1 VHALEQ
7 KILAEGIVLSEEVLK
22 VDSFL
27 NHQIDPVMMQL
38 IGQEFARLFKD
49 AGITKIITI
58 EASGIAP
65 AVMAGLELGVPVI
78 FARKYQS
85 LTLKDDL
92 YRSKVF
98 SFTKQT
104 ESTIAISNKHISS
117 TDKVL
122 VIDDFLANGQA
133 ALGLADLIHQAN
145 AEVVGIGIVIEK
157 SFQPGRDLL
166 LEKGYRVESLARVKS
181 LAMVQLNSFAAKL
194 ANEFQRALMI
204 TDCHREAETAKAHRG

>member
-1 VHALEQ
+1 MHALEQ

-27 NHQIDPVMMQL
+27 NHQIDPIMMQQ

-117 TDKVL
+117 SDKVL

-181 LAMVQLNSFAAKL
+181 LANGTV
-194 ANEFQRALMI
+194 EFVRDLVY
-204 TDCHREAETAKAHRG
+204 K

>member
-1 VHALEQ
+1 MHALQQ

-181 LAMVQLNSFAAKL
+181 LANGTV
-194 ANEFQRALMI
+194 EFV
-204 TDCHREAETAKAHRG
+204 RG

>member
-7 KILAEGIVLSEEVLK
+7 KILSEGIVLSDQVLK
-22 VDSFL
+22 VDAFL
-27 NHQIDPVMMQL
+27 NHQIDPVLMQQ
-38 IGQEFARLFKD
+38 IGKEFAARFKD

-117 TDKVL
+117 SDKAL

-133 ALGLADLIHQAN
+133 ALGLADLIHQAK

-157 SFQPGRDLL
+157 SFQPGRQLL
-166 LEKGYRVESLARVKS
+166 LDKGYRVESLARVKS
-181 LAMVQLNSFAAKL
+181 LENGTV
-194 ANEFQRALMI
+194 EFVR
-204 TDCHREAETAKAHRG
+204 D

>member
-1 VHALEQ
+1 MHFFGCFLKYAFALKSIRLEDSPVHALEQ
-7 KILAEGIVLSEEVLK
+7 KILTEGIVLSDQVLK
-22 VDSFL
+22 VDAFL
-27 NHQIDPVMMQL
+27 NHQIDPVLMQQ
-38 IGQEFARLFKD
+38 IGKEFATRFKD

-65 AVMAGLELGVPVI
+65 AIMAGLELGVPVI

-92 YRSKVF
+92 YRAKVF

-104 ESTIAISNKHISS
+104 ESTIAISNKHINSN
-117 TDKVL
+117 DKAL

-133 ALGLADLIHQAN
+133 ALGLIDLIHQAN
-145 AEVVGIGIVIEK
+145 AEVVGVGIVIEK

-166 LEKGYRVESLARVKS
+166 LEKGYRVESLARVQS
-181 LAMVQLNSFAAKL
+181 LADGTVTFVK
-194 ANEFQRALMI
+194 E
-204 TDCHREAETAKAHRG
+204 

>member
-1 VHALEQ
+1 MYALEQ
-7 KILAEGIVLSEEVLK
+7 KILAEGIVLSDQVLK

-27 NHQIDPVMMQL
+27 NHQIDPVLMQL
-38 IGQEFARLFKD
+38 IGQEFARRFKD

-104 ESTIAISNKHISS
+104 ESTIAISNKHINAS
-117 TDKVL
+117 DKAL

-133 ALGLADLIHQAN
+133 ALGLADLIHQAK

-157 SFQPGRDLL
+157 SFQSGRQLL
-166 LEKGYRVESLARVKS
+166 LDQGYRVESLARVKS
-181 LAMVQLNSFAAKL
+181 LATGSV
-194 ANEFQRALMI
+194 EFVR
-204 TDCHREAETAKAHRG
+204 D

>member
-1 VHALEQ
+1 MHALEQ
-7 KILAEGIVLSEEVLK
+7 KILAEGIVLSEAVLK
-22 VDSFL
+22 VHSFL
-27 NHQIDPVMMQL
+27 NHQIDPVMMQQ

-104 ESTIAISNKHISS
+104 ESTIAISNKHISAS
-117 TDKVL
+117 DKVL

-157 SFQPGRDLL
+157 SFQPGRELL

-181 LAMVQLNSFAAKL
+181 LANGTV
-194 ANEFQRALMI
+194 EFVR
-204 TDCHREAETAKAHRG
+204 D

>member
-1 VHALEQ
+1 MYALEQ
-7 KILAEGIVLSEEVLK
+7 KILAEGIVLSDKVLK

-27 NHQIDPVMMQL
+27 NHQIDPVLMQL
-38 IGQEFARLFKD
+38 IGQEFARRFKD
-49 AGITKIITI
+49 TGITKIITI

-104 ESTIAISNKHISS
+104 ESTIAISNKHINAN
-117 TDKVL
+117 DKAL

-133 ALGLADLIHQAN
+133 ALGLVDLIHQAN

-157 SFQPGRDLL
+157 SFQTGRDLL
-166 LEKGYRVESLARVKS
+166 IEQGYRVESLARVKS
-181 LAMVQLNSFAAKL
+181 LTDGVV
-194 ANEFQRALMI
+194 EFVK
-204 TDCHREAETAKAHRG
+204 E

>member
-1 VHALEQ
+1 MYALEQ

-27 NHQIDPVMMQL
+27 NHQIDPVMMQQV
-38 IGQEFARLFKD
+38 GQEFARLFKD

-98 SFTKQT
+98 SFTKQI
-104 ESTIAISNKHISS
+104 ESTIAISKKHINA

-133 ALGLADLIHQAN
+133 ALGLADLIHQFILIKN
-145 AEVVGIGIVIEK
+145 DSV
-157 SFQPGRDLL
+157 Q
-166 LEKGYRVESLARVKS
+166 SLSNCK
-181 LAMVQLNSFAAKL
+181 
-194 ANEFQRALMI
+194 
-204 TDCHREAETAKAHRG
+204 D

>member
-1 VHALEQ
+1 MYALEQ
-7 KILAEGIVLSEEVLK
+7 KILNEGIVLSDQVLK
-22 VDSFL
+22 VDAFL
-27 NHQIDPVMMQL
+27 NHQIDPVLMQL
-38 IGQEFARLFKD
+38 IGKDFAARFKD

-65 AVMAGLELGVPVI
+65 AIMAGLELGVPVI

-104 ESTIAISNKHISS
+104 ESTIAISNKHLSS
-117 TDKVL
+117 TDKAL

-133 ALGLADLIHQAN
+133 ALGLIDLIHQAN
-145 AEVVGIGIVIEK
+145 AEVVGVGIVIEK
-157 SFQPGRDLL
+157 SFQPGREVL

-181 LAMVQLNSFAAKL
+181 LADGKVSF
-194 ANEFQRALMI
+194 I
-204 TDCHREAETAKAHRG
+204 TE

>member
-1 VHALEQ
+1 MHALEQ
-7 KILAEGIVLSEEVLK
+7 KILTEGIVLSDQVLK
-22 VDSFL
+22 VDAFL
-27 NHQIDPVMMQL
+27 NHQIDPVLMQQ
-38 IGQEFARLFKD
+38 IGKEFAARFKD

-65 AVMAGLELGVPVI
+65 AIMAGLELGVPVI

-104 ESTIAISNKHISS
+104 ESTIAISNKHLHS
-117 TDKVL
+117 TDKAL

-133 ALGLADLIHQAN
+133 ALGLIDLIHQAN
-145 AEVVGIGIVIEK
+145 AEVVGVGIVIEK

-166 LEKGYRVESLARVKS
+166 LEKGYRVESLARVHF
-181 LAMVQLNSFAAKL
+181 L
-194 ANEFQRALMI
+194 
-204 TDCHREAETAKAHRG
+204 TDGKVTFVKE

>member
-1 VHALEQ
+1 MYALEQ
-7 KILAEGIVLSEEVLK
+7 KILSEGIVLSDEVLK
-22 VDSFL
+22 VDAFL

-38 IGQEFARLFKD
+38 IGKEFAARFKD

-65 AVMAGLELGVPVI
+65 AIMAGLELGVPVI

-117 TDKVL
+117 ADKAL

-133 ALGLADLIHQAN
+133 ALGLIDLIHQAK
-145 AEVVGIGIVIEK
+145 AEVVGVGIVIEK
-157 SFQPGRDLL
+157 SFHPGRDIL

-181 LAMVQLNSFAAKL
+181 LANGTV
-194 ANEFQRALMI
+194 EFVR
-204 TDCHREAETAKAHRG
+204 D

>member
-1 VHALEQ
+1 MYALEQ

-27 NHQIDPVMMQL
+27 NHQIDPVMMQQV
-38 IGQEFARLFKD
+38 GQEFARLFKD

-98 SFTKQT
+98 SFTKQI
-104 ESTIAISNKHISS
+104 ESTIAISKKHINA

-133 ALGLADLIHQAN
+133 ALGLADLIHQAE
-145 AEVVGIGIVIEK
+145 ATVIGIGIVIEK
-157 SFQPGRDLL
+157 SFQPGREFLID
-166 LEKGYRVESLARVKS
+166 KGYRVESLARVKS
-181 LAMVQLNSFAAKL
+181 LANGTV
-194 ANEFQRALMI
+194 EFVR
-204 TDCHREAETAKAHRG
+204 D

>member
-1 VHALEQ
+1 MYALEQ
-7 KILAEGIVLSEEVLK
+7 KILSEGIVLSDEVLK
-22 VDSFL
+22 VDAFL
-27 NHQIDPVMMQL
+27 NHQIDPVMMLL
-38 IGQEFARLFKD
+38 IGKEFAARFKD

-65 AVMAGLELGVPVI
+65 AIMAGLELGVPVI

-117 TDKVL
+117 ADKAL

-133 ALGLADLIHQAN
+133 ALGLIDLIHQAK
-145 AEVVGIGIVIEK
+145 AEVVGVGIVIEK
-157 SFQPGRDLL
+157 SFQPGRDIL

-181 LAMVQLNSFAAKL
+181 LANGTV
-194 ANEFQRALMI
+194 EFVR
-204 TDCHREAETAKAHRG
+204 D

>member
-1 VHALEQ
+1 MHALEQ

-27 NHQIDPVMMQL
+27 NHQIDPVMMQQ

-104 ESTIAISNKHISS
+104 ESTIAISNKHISAS
-117 TDKVL
+117 DKVL

-157 SFQPGRDLL
+157 SFQPGRELL

-181 LAMVQLNSFAAKL
+181 LANGTV
-194 ANEFQRALMI
+194 EFVR
-204 TDCHREAETAKAHRG
+204 D

>member
-1 VHALEQ
+1 MHALEQ
-7 KILAEGIVLSEEVLK
+7 KILNEGIVLSDQVLK

-27 NHQIDPVMMQL
+27 NHQIDPVMMQQ

-104 ESTIAISNKHISS
+104 ESTIAISKKHISE

-133 ALGLADLIHQAN
+133 ALGLADLIHQAD
-145 AEVVGIGIVIEK
+145 ASVVGIGIVIEK
-157 SFQPGRDLL
+157 SFQPGRELL
-166 LEKGYRVESLARVKS
+166 LEKGYRVESLTRVKS
-181 LAMVQLNSFAAKL
+181 LSNGTV
-194 ANEFQRALMI
+194 EFTR
-204 TDCHREAETAKAHRG
+204 D

>member
-1 VHALEQ
+1 MHALEQ

-27 NHQIDPVMMQL
+27 NHQIDPVMMQQ

-65 AVMAGLELGVPVI
+65 AVMVGLELGVPVI

-98 SFTKQT
+98 SFTKQV

-117 TDKVL
+117 SDKVL

-133 ALGLADLIHQAN
+133 ALGLADLIHQAQ

-181 LAMVQLNSFAAKL
+181 LANGTV
-194 ANEFQRALMI
+194 EFVR
-204 TDCHREAETAKAHRG
+204 D

>member
-1 VHALEQ
+1 MHALEQ
-7 KILAEGIVLSEEVLK
+7 KILAEGIVLSEAVLK

-27 NHQIDPVMMQL
+27 NHQIDPVMMQQ

-104 ESTIAISNKHISS
+104 ESTIAISNKHISAS
-117 TDKVL
+117 DKVL
-122 VIDDFLANGQA
+122 VIDGFLANGQA

-157 SFQPGRDLL
+157 SFQPGRELL

-181 LAMVQLNSFAAKL
+181 LANGTV
-194 ANEFQRALMI
+194 EFVR
-204 TDCHREAETAKAHRG
+204 D

>member
-1 VHALEQ
+1 MLEKAPALEDSPVHALEQ

-166 LEKGYRVESLARVKS
+166 LEKGYRVESLARLKS
-181 LAMVQLNSFAAKL
+181 LTNGTV
-194 ANEFQRALMI
+194 EFVR
-204 TDCHREAETAKAHRG
+204 D

>member
-1 VHALEQ
+1 MYALEQ
-7 KILAEGIVLSEEVLK
+7 KILAEGIVLSDQVLK

-27 NHQIDPVMMQL
+27 NHQIDPAMMQL

-98 SFTKQT
+98 SFTKQV
-104 ESTIAISNKHISS
+104 ESTIAISKKHIAKG
-117 TDKVL
+117 DKAL

-133 ALGLADLIHQAN
+133 ALGLADLIHQAE

-157 SFQPGRDLL
+157 SFQPGRQLL
-166 LEKGYRVESLARVKS
+166 LEKGYRVESLARVES
-181 LAMVQLNSFAAKL
+181 LENGTVTFVK
-194 ANEFQRALMI
+194 E
-204 TDCHREAETAKAHRG
+204 

>member
-1 VHALEQ
+1 MHALEQ

-181 LAMVQLNSFAAKL
+181 LANGTV
-194 ANEFQRALMI
+194 EFVRN
-204 TDCHREAETAKAHRG
+204 

>member
-1 VHALEQ
+1 MYALEQ
-7 KILAEGIVLSEEVLK
+7 KILNEGIVLSDQVLK
-22 VDSFL
+22 VDAFL
-27 NHQIDPVMMQL
+27 NHQIDPVLMQL
-38 IGQEFARLFKD
+38 IGKEFAARFKD

-65 AVMAGLELGVPVI
+65 AIMAGLELGVPVI

-104 ESTIAISNKHISS
+104 ESTIAISNKHLSS
-117 TDKVL
+117 TDKAL

-133 ALGLADLIHQAN
+133 ALGLIDLIHQAN
-145 AEVVGIGIVIEK
+145 AEVVGVGIVIEK
-157 SFQPGRDLL
+157 SFQAGRQLL
-166 LEKGYRVESLARVKS
+166 LDKGYRVESLARVKS
-181 LAMVQLNSFAAKL
+181 LENGAV
-194 ANEFQRALMI
+194 EFVR
-204 TDCHREAETAKAHRG
+204 D

>member
-1 VHALEQ
+1 MHALEQ

-27 NHQIDPVMMQL
+27 NHQIDPIMMQQ

-166 LEKGYRVESLARVKS
+166 LEKGYSVESLARVKS
-181 LAMVQLNSFAAKL
+181 LANGTV
-194 ANEFQRALMI
+194 EFVR
-204 TDCHREAETAKAHRG
+204 D

>member
-1 VHALEQ
+1 MHALEQ

-27 NHQIDPVMMQL
+27 NHQIDPVMMQQ

-104 ESTIAISNKHISS
+104 ESTIAISKKHINA

-133 ALGLADLIHQAN
+133 ALGLADLIHQAE
-145 AEVVGIGIVIEK
+145 ASVVGIGIVIEK
-157 SFQPGRDLL
+157 SFQPGRDIL

-181 LAMVQLNSFAAKL
+181 LANGTV
-194 ANEFQRALMI
+194 EFVR
-204 TDCHREAETAKAHRG
+204 D

>member
-1 VHALEQ
+1 MQALEQ

-27 NHQIDPVMMQL
+27 NHQIDPAMMQL

-104 ESTIAISNKHISS
+104 ESTIAISNKHISAS
-117 TDKVL
+117 DKVL

-181 LAMVQLNSFAAKL
+181 LTNGTV
-194 ANEFQRALMI
+194 EFVR
-204 TDCHREAETAKAHRG
+204 D

>member
-1 VHALEQ
+1 MHALEQ

-27 NHQIDPVMMQL
+27 NHQIDPAMMQL

-98 SFTKQT
+98 SFTKQI

-181 LAMVQLNSFAAKL
+181 LTNGTV
-194 ANEFQRALMI
+194 EFVR
-204 TDCHREAETAKAHRG
+204 D

>member
-1 VHALEQ
+1 MHALEQ
-7 KILAEGIVLSEEVLK
+7 KILTEGIVLSDEVLK
-22 VDSFL
+22 VDAFL
-27 NHQIDPVMMQL
+27 NHQIDPVLMQQ
-38 IGQEFARLFKD
+38 IGKEFARLFKD
-49 AGITKIITI
+49 TGITKIITI

-92 YRSKVF
+92 YRAKVF
-98 SFTKQT
+98 SFTKQI

-117 TDKVL
+117 NDKVL

-157 SFQPGRDLL
+157 SFQPGRDVL

-181 LAMVQLNSFAAKL
+181 LANGTV
-194 ANEFQRALMI
+194 EFVR
-204 TDCHREAETAKAHRG
+204 D

>member
-1 VHALEQ
+1 LGAFYNTLLLEKAPALEDSPVHALEQ

-27 NHQIDPVMMQL
+27 NHQIDPVMMQQ

-104 ESTIAISNKHISS
+104 ESTIAISKKHINAA
-117 TDKVL
+117 DKVL

-133 ALGLADLIHQAN
+133 ALGLADLIHQAE
-145 AEVVGIGIVIEK
+145 ASVVGIGIVIEK
-157 SFQPGRDLL
+157 SFQPGRDIL

-181 LAMVQLNSFAAKL
+181 LANGTVEFVQ
-194 ANEFQRALMI
+194 E
-204 TDCHREAETAKAHRG
+204 

>member
-1 VHALEQ
+1 MHALEQ

-27 NHQIDPVMMQL
+27 NHQIDPAMMQL

-98 SFTKQT
+98 SFTKQI

-181 LAMVQLNSFAAKL
+181 LVNGTV
-194 ANEFQRALMI
+194 EFVR
-204 TDCHREAETAKAHRG
+204 D

>member
-1 VHALEQ
+1 MYALEQ
-7 KILAEGIVLSEEVLK
+7 KILSEGIVLSDEVLK
-22 VDSFL
+22 VDAFL

-38 IGQEFARLFKD
+38 IGKEFAARFKD

-65 AVMAGLELGVPVI
+65 AIMAGLELGVPVI

-117 TDKVL
+117 ADKAL

-133 ALGLADLIHQAN
+133 ALGLIDLIHQAK
-145 AEVVGIGIVIEK
+145 AEVVGVGIVIEK
-157 SFQPGRDLL
+157 SFQPGRDIL

-181 LAMVQLNSFAAKL
+181 LANSTV
-194 ANEFQRALMI
+194 EFVR
-204 TDCHREAETAKAHRG
+204 D

>member
-1 VHALEQ
+1 MQALEQ

-27 NHQIDPVMMQL
+27 NHQIDPVMMQQV
-38 IGQEFARLFKD
+38 GQEFARLFKD

-98 SFTKQT
+98 SFTKQI
-104 ESTIAISNKHISS
+104 ESTIAISKKHINA

-133 ALGLADLIHQAN
+133 ALGLADLIHQAE
-145 AEVVGIGIVIEK
+145 ATVVGIGIVIEK
-157 SFQPGRDLL
+157 SFQPGREFLID
-166 LEKGYRVESLARVKS
+166 KGYRVESLARVKS
-181 LAMVQLNSFAAKL
+181 LANGTV
-194 ANEFQRALMI
+194 EFVR
-204 TDCHREAETAKAHRG
+204 D

>member
-1 VHALEQ
+1 MYALEQ
-7 KILAEGIVLSEEVLK
+7 KILSEGIVLSDEVLK
-22 VDSFL
+22 VDAFL

-38 IGQEFARLFKD
+38 IGKEFAARFKD

-65 AVMAGLELGVPVI
+65 AIMAGLELGVPVI

-117 TDKVL
+117 ADKAL

-133 ALGLADLIHQAN
+133 ALGLIDLIHQAK
-145 AEVVGIGIVIEK
+145 AEVVGVGIVIEK
-157 SFQPGRDLL
+157 SFQPGRDIL

-181 LAMVQLNSFAAKL
+181 LANGTF
-194 ANEFQRALMI
+194 EFVR
-204 TDCHREAETAKAHRG
+204 D